1 MCTNLF
7 SIQVDES
14 TLPGNK
20 SLLFVCVRIIVDD
33 KICEELAMSQQMKT
47 HSIGH
52 LVFNKIKNYFESNK
66 IPLENIIGIATD
78 GAPSMVGKHN
88 GLITFF

>member
-20 SLLFVCVRIIVDD
+20 CLLLVCVRIIVDD

-78 GAPSMVGKHN
+78 GAPSMVGKQ
-88 GLITFF
+88 